1 MFDIL
6 KKEYL
11 LKKAIVTGAC
21 GNLGSHFVR
30 ILGDLNY
37 FIYAIDK
44 DITNLRAAENI
55 EPVELDITD
64 QKAIK
69 AFFSSISQLDV
80 LVNNAGIGV
89 FTPFEE
95 RSADDFK
102 AVMNVNL
109 LGTFLMS
116 QGAIKLMKAQQSGKI
131 VNLGSIYGVKSSDER
146 IYGDSGR
153 NNSEVYSMTKAGVIH
168 LTKYMASHFG
178 RYNIQTNCISPGGI
192 YNGQSDDFVSSYEY
206 KTPSGRMGCPEDI
219 TNALE
224 FLCSNRSDY
233 INGQNIIVDGG
244 FVAW

>member
-1 MFDIL
+1 MKI
-6 KKEYL
+6 
-11 LKKAIVTGAC
+11 AIITGAG
-21 GNLGSHFVR
+21 GNLGNHFVKS
-30 ILGDLNY
+30 LSDLNY
-37 FIYAIDK
+37 FIYALDK
-44 DITNLRAAENI
+44 DITKLDAKKNI
-55 EPVELDITD
+55 KPIELDITD
-64 QKAIK
+64 EKAIK
-69 AFFSSISQLDV
+69 IFFSSISRLDV

-95 RSADDFK
+95 RSAEDFK
-102 AVMNVNL
+102 LVTDVNL

-116 QGAIKLMKAQQSGKI
+116 QAAIAIMKNQKSGKI
-131 VNLGSIYGVKSSDER
+131 INLGSIYGVKSSDER
-146 IYGDSGR
+146 IYGASGR

-192 YNGQSDDFVSSYEY
+192 YNDQSVDFVSNYEY

-224 FLCSNRSDY
+224 FLCSPRSNY

-244 FVAW
+244 FVVW